1 MTFDIAPIRIFGTSS
16 VGVFIATNNS
26 VTIIPPDAPE
36 KIDDVVRNTLG
47 TSVARFT
54 VARSPLLGI
63 FTVLNDNGVLL
74 PPLVLEEE
82 VKLFKS
88 LGLNVEIVNTKYTA
102 ISNLVLAGNRVA
114 LVSPLLEPGARR
126 AVADALGVEVVVD
139 TIAGNPLVG
148 ALAVLNSRG
157 VLVAPEATDEDLKKL
172 SEYFKARVDVGTVN
186 KGRSF
191 LRGGIVVNDRGAL
204 VGDETAG
211 PELMRLQQVL
221 G

>member
-1 MTFDIAPIRIFGTSS
+1 MTFDVAPLRIFGTSS
-16 VGVFIATNNS
+16 VGVFITTNNS

-114 LVSPLLEPGARR
+114 LVSPLLEPDARR
-126 AVADALGVEVVVD
+126 AVADVLGVEVVVD

-157 VLVAPEATDEDLKKL
+157 VLVAPEATDDDLKKL
-172 SEYFKARVDVGTVN
+172 SEYFRARVDVGTVN

-191 LRGGIVVNDRGAL
+191 LRGGVVVNDRGAL

>member
-1 MTFDIAPIRIFGTSS
+1 MTFDVAPLRIFGTSS
-16 VGVFIATNNS
+16 VGVFITTNNS

-191 LRGGIVVNDRGAL
+191 LRGGVVVNDRGAL

>member
-1 MTFDIAPIRIFGTSS
+1 MTFDVAPLRIFGTSS
-16 VGVFIATNNS
+16 VGVFITTNNS

-114 LVSPLLEPGARR
+114 LVSPLLEPDARR
-126 AVADALGVEVVVD
+126 AVADVLGVEVVVD

-157 VLVAPEATDEDLKKL
+157 VLVAPEATDDDLKKL

-191 LRGGIVVNDRGAL
+191 LRGGVVVNDRGAL

>member
-1 MTFDIAPIRIFGTSS
+1 MTFDVAPLRIFGTSS
-16 VGVFIATNNS
+16 VGVFITTNNS

-126 AVADALGVEVVVD
+126 AVADVLGVEVVVD

-157 VLVAPEATDEDLKKL
+157 VLVAPEATDDDLKKL

-191 LRGGIVVNDRGAL
+191 LRGGVVVNDRGAL

>member
-1 MTFDIAPIRIFGTSS
+1 MVFDVAPVRVFGTSS
-16 VGVFIATNNS
+16 VGVFLATNNN
-26 VTIIPPDAPE
+26 VTFVPPDVPE
-36 KIDDVVRNTLG
+36 KIDDVVRGTLK
-47 TSVARFT
+47 TAVARFT

-63 FTVLNDNGVLL
+63 FVVLNDNGILL

-88 LGLNVEIVNTKYTA
+88 VGLNVEVVNTKYTA
-102 ISNLVLAGNRVA
+102 VSNLVLAGNKVA
-114 LVSPLLEPGARR
+114 LVSPLLEPAARK
-126 AVADALGVEVVVD
+126 AVADALGVEVIVD

-148 ALAVLNSRG
+148 SLAVLNSRG
-157 VLVAPEATDEDLKKL
+157 VLVAPEATDDDLKKL
-172 SEYFKARVDVGTVN
+172 AEYFKVRVDVGTVN

-191 LRGGIVVNDRGAL
+191 LRGGIVVNDHGAL

-211 PELMRLQQVL
+211 PELMRITQVL